1 MLKSFILYYMAVR
14 VGFEPTEE
22 SPPQRFSRP
31 PDSTTLA
38 PHRAGGLAGLLIL
51 YRTRAAYCARAFSMA
66 AVTSGESGVTFDG
79 NRATIRPSRPITNFV
94 KFHSISP
101 PVSRVRYW

>member
-1 MLKSFILYYMAVR
+1 MAVR

-38 PHRAGGLAGLLIL
+38 PHRIGELRGRWRFHYIRRCAGSRKVDKAEIGRVLSGHIPGRRTPTEITVYKSIGHRVQDLAPAWAL
-51 YRTRAAYCARAFSMA
+51 YS
-66 AVTSGESGVTFDG
+66 ELE
-79 NRATIRPSRPITNFV
+79 
-94 KFHSISP
+94 
-101 PVSRVRYW
+101 

>member
-1 MLKSFILYYMAVR
+1 MLLILNKMAVR

-38 PHRAGGLAGLLIL
+38 PHRLGYESAPSISKGFA
-51 YRTRAAYCARAFSMA
+51 ARAELA
-66 AVTSGESGVTFDG
+66 LRQDTE
-79 NRATIRPSRPITNFV
+79 NCITN
-94 KFHSISP
+94 SSP
-101 PVSRVRYW
+101 TYLARLPRGATGAPNRFTAV